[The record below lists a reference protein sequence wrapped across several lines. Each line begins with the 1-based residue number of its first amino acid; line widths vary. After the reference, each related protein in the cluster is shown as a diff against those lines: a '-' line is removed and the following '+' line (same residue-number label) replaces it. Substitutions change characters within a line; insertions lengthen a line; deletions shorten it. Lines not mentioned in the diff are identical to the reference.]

1 MICSECGAEL
11 PAMKTVYWPS
21 EGEEA
26 EEWQLCEGCY
36 AEVTGK
42 VLIVPGPYYA
52 WGWCNDCQGWCSLN
66 DMHKWTGGGRTAPW
80 RHVRGVRPPW

>member
-42 VLIVPGPYYA
+42 VLIVPGPTTP
-52 WGWCNDCQGWCSLN
+52 GL
-66 DMHKWTGGGRTAPW
+66 
-80 RHVRGVRPPW
+80 V